1 LPKTFFH
8 QEVGEMIIDETP
20 IQERNQDLT
29 IVRWTI
35 IEEKQMNKVNLGTK
49 ENVQQVKM
57 NASLSN
63 RLSHNI

>member
-29 IVRWTI
+29 IVGWTI
-35 IEEKQMNKVNLGTK
+35 IEEKQMNKINLGTK
-49 ENVQQVKM
+49 ENVQQVKV

-63 RLSHNI
+63 ILSHNI

>member
-1 LPKTFFH
+1 
-8 QEVGEMIIDETP
+8 MIIDETP

-63 RLSHNI
+63 RLSHNIWLSF

>member
-1 LPKTFFH
+1 
-8 QEVGEMIIDETP
+8 MIIDETP

-29 IVRWTI
+29 IVGWTI

-49 ENVQQVKM
+49 ENVQQVKV